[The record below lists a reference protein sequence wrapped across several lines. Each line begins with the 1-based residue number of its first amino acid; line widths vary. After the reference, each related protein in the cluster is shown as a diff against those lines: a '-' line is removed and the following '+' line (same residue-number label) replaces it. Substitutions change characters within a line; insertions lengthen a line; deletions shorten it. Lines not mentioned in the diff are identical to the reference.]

1 MSVIR
6 KATPLYRVAV
16 AGPSRLAMSASV
28 ARPLTP
34 STPAS
39 YRRPFSPAQQ
49 PNLLR
54 TLTSTPPAKRFT
66 RNVWAANPIVEYDEI
81 KPLTQQP
88 TDDILIVD
96 VREPDEVALGTLPS
110 AVNLPLSR
118 LPEALDED
126 FEPGRFKKEF
136 AFKKPAAGQKI
147 IFFCRSGKRSATA
160 AEIAGMHGY
169 ANVRNYVG
177 SWLEWSEKEGIPNL
191 LAA

>member
-1 MSVIR
+1 MQNFLSIPNGIR
-6 KATPLYRVAV
+6 L
-16 AGPSRLAMSASV
+16 
-28 ARPLTP
+28 LTP
-34 STPAS
+34 S
-39 YRRPFSPAQQ
+39 Q
-49 PNLLR
+49 
-54 TLTSTPPAKRFT
+54 
-66 RNVWAANPIVEYDEI
+66 
-81 KPLTQQP
+81 
-88 TDDILIVD
+88 DILIVD

-118 LPEALDED
+118 LPEALDEA

-177 SWLEWSEKEGIPNL
+177 SWLEWSEKEGMNL